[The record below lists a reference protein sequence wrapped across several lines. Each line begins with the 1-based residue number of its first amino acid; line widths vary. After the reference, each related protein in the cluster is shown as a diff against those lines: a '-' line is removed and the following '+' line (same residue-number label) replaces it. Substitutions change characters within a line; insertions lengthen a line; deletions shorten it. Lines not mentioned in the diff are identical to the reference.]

1 MNFDLDWKYLFTSF
15 EGRINRQP
23 FWTGVIVLIVVNVII
38 SIITNI
44 LGSIF
49 GPLSFLGV
57 IASLVMIYPA
67 AALYAKRWHDRSKSG
82 WWTLIMLVPLL
93 GLLYAIYEIGIQEGV
108 PEDNQYGANPLGRT
122 AAA

>member
-1 MNFDLDWKYLFTSF
+1 MNLMGLLFSF

-67 AALYAKRWHDRSKSG
+67 AAVQRFSRSPERS
-82 WWTLIMLVPLL
+82 TFMSCRASRS
-93 GLLYAIYEIGIQEGV
+93 AIF
-108 PEDNQYGANPLGRT
+108 PRR
-122 AAA
+122 